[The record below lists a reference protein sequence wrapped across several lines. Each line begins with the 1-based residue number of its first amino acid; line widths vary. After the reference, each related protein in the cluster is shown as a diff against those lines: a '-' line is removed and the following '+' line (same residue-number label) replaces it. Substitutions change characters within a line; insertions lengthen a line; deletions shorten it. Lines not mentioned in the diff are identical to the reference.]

1 MDVGA
6 GDGGYVLYRARTEPG
21 TFAIAIDA
29 SPDAL
34 SSGAWR
40 AKRARLANAAFL
52 IEGVERLPDDLTELA
67 NEVTIQFPWGSL
79 LRGLLTADPG
89 VMVPIARLL
98 KPVGELR
105 VLLRATARDGY
116 ADVAPESLSRIAT
129 RYAEL
134 GLELEE
140 ARLASPSDIAA
151 SRSSW
156 AKRLGVSRPI
166 VFARYSRCSSR
177 RGLMS
182 GGTSRD
188 LQGTH
193 STRNRPS

>member
-6 GDGGYVLYRARTEPG
+6 GDGGYVLYRARREPT

-34 SSGAWR
+34 ATGAWR
-40 AKRARLANAAFL
+40 AKRARLENAAFL
-52 IEGVERLPDDLTELA
+52 VEGVERLPVELA
-67 NEVTIQFPWGSL
+67 DLADEVTIHFPWGSL
-79 LRGLLTADPG
+79 LRGLIAADPR
-89 VMVPIARLL
+89 VLCPVARLL
-98 KPVGELR
+98 KPDAELR
-105 VLLRATARDGY
+105 LLVSATVRDGH
-116 ADVAPESLSRIAT
+116 ADFSPDWLRKIAPD
-129 RYAEL
+129 YAEC
-134 GLELEE
+134 GLELDAVKPADRFET
-140 ARLASPSDIAA
+140 AA

-156 AKRLGVSRPI
+156 AKRLGAGRPA

-182 GGTSRD
+182 AGTSPD